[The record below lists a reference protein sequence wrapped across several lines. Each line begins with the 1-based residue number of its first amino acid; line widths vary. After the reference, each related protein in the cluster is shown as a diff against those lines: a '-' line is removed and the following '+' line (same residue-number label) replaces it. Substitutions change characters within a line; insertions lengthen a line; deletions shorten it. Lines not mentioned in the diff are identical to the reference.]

1 MEDTVPEL
9 PKTLTE
15 KFKEENITP
24 FAILSMLMGTGLIA
38 YVLFVARI
46 GAMGYVGV
54 VGVGSAA
61 MWMPYLMALIYYNTD
76 KGKPISGL
84 IKKLG
89 YADLPAPIPPWV
101 KRAMVAHN
109 NSLENFMLF
118 GLGVFF
124 AMSSGVVEEDLR
136 LPCQLYFIFRCAQ
149 PRTPIFMS
157 DTRVV
162 LLTY

>member
-1 MEDTVPEL
+1 MGERDTMGDTVPEM

-24 FAILSMLMGTGLIA
+24 FAILSMLLGTGLIA

-76 KGKPISGL
+76 QGKPMSGL

-124 AMSSGVVEEDLR
+124 AMSSGVAEEDLR
-136 LPCQLYFIFRCAQ
+136 LPCQLYFVFRCAQ
-149 PRTPIFMS
+149 
-157 DTRVV
+157 
-162 LLTY
+162 LLC

>member
-1 MEDTVPEL
+1 MGDTVPEM

-38 YVLFVARI
+38 YVLFVART

-76 KGKPISGL
+76 KGKPMSGL

-89 YADLPAPIPPWV
+89 YADLPAPYP
-101 KRAMVAHN
+101 A
-109 NSLENFMLF
+109 
-118 GLGVFF
+118 
-124 AMSSGVVEEDLR
+124 LR
-136 LPCQLYFIFRCAQ
+136 LPPGSLQPEVPGRGMASQ
-149 PRTPIFMS
+149 PRWADAPLSST
-157 DTRVV
+157 
-162 LLTY
+162 